1 MYIYTYIYVY
11 IYIYMH
17 IYTYLYIFMYIY
29 MYLCT
34 YVYMYIYI
42 HVHICLYICQLQ
54 VRLGLVLLSKAD
66 AQMTQPHSVEMREE
80 RVLSDLGK
88 QLLDVSLGS
97 EGEGGGGGESEC
109 GAVGD
114 SGSTGEEKEEEES
127 KEAMPLLSE
136 KALNAMKVAELKV
149 VLEQVRILKSLRSSA
164 CLR

>member
-1 MYIYTYIYVY
+1 
-11 IYIYMH
+11 
-17 IYTYLYIFMYIY
+17 
-29 MYLCT
+29 
-34 YVYMYIYI
+34 
-42 HVHICLYICQLQ
+42 
-54 VRLGLVLLSKAD
+54 VLLSKGD
-66 AQMTQPHSVEMREE
+66 AQISQPHSAEE

-88 QLLDVSLGS
+88 QLLNVSLGS
-97 EGEGGGGGESEC
+97 EGGGGSEC

-136 KALNAMKVAELKV
+136 KALNAMKVAELKA

>member
-1 MYIYTYIYVY
+1 M
-11 IYIYMH
+11 
-17 IYTYLYIFMYIY
+17 
-29 MYLCT
+29 
-34 YVYMYIYI
+34 
-42 HVHICLYICQLQ
+42 
-54 VRLGLVLLSKAD
+54 RLGLVLLSKGD
-66 AQMTQPHSVEMREE
+66 AQISQPHSAEE

-88 QLLDVSLGS
+88 QLLNVSLGS
-97 EGEGGGGGESEC
+97 EGGGGGESEC

-136 KALNAMKVAELKV
+136 KALNAMKVAELKA